1 MKQRSSESQYCTAIQ
16 VATLSRRKVLHGRK
30 GELFIKAVYLHQH
43 WKRKS
48 RILSPQGYVELGS
61 DPFAASG
68 EDIRNPLGE
77 LGVKFLSSRD
87 AYHVAAVI
95 IHGAS

>member
-1 MKQRSSESQYCTAIQ
+1 MKQRSSDSQYCTAIRF
-16 VATLSRRKVLHGRK
+16 ATLSRRKGLHGRK
-30 GELFIKAVYLHQH
+30 RELFIKTVYLYQH
-43 WKRKS
+43 WKRIS
-48 RILSPQGYVELGS
+48 RSLSPQGYVELGS

-77 LGVKFLSSRD
+77 LGVEFLSSCD
-87 AYHVAAVI
+87 VYHTAAVI